1 MEEPTEE
8 RLIVLETTPT
18 FGSSVRCVSLLCIH
32 FTLEGSCE
40 LPEKRF
46 LQRLSSKLKF
56 EHCSR
61 NYFVKKHKQNR

>member
-46 LQRLSSKLKF
+46 CRVCHQSLNSSTVL
-56 EHCSR
+56 ETIL
-61 NYFVKKHKQNR
+61 